1 MVLLLLLSVTHLVN
15 VSTSYT
21 VSYTPRERESTR
33 KRKEKRESPRE
44 TEKKSE
50 EREPDVDI
58 RYLYETAALSRSK
71 QKIIKENVNLT
82 TT

>member
-21 VSYTPRERESTR
+21 VSYTPRE
-33 KRKEKRESPRE
+33 RESPRE

>member
-21 VSYTPRERESTR
+21 VSYTPRERES
-33 KRKEKRESPRE
+33 PRE

-50 EREPDVDI
+50 ESKSEESEPDVDI

>member
-21 VSYTPRERESTR
+21 VSYTPRESERGSKRE
-33 KRKEKRESPRE
+33 KEKRVHEQ
-44 TEKKSE
+44 EKR
-50 EREPDVDI
+50 REPDVDI

>member
-21 VSYTPRERESTR
+21 VSYTP
-33 KRKEKRESPRE
+33 KESPRE

-50 EREPDVDI
+50 ERQPDVDI
-58 RYLYETAALSRSK
+58 RYLYQTAALSRSK

>member
-21 VSYTPRERESTR
+21 VSYTPRESERES
-33 KRKEKRESPRE
+33 KREKEKRESL
-44 TEKKSE
+44 
-50 EREPDVDI
+50 PDVDI
-58 RYLYETAALSRSK
+58 RYLYETAAQSRSK